1 LRRLWVVPLALLE
14 WFAGGLFAVNG
25 PNYDWWA
32 GTLFALALLTLALGV
47 LPPTRLPLAVAG
59 VGLPVALATLVVT
72 TQRFNDS
79 YTGTRAWPDTLAV
92 VFGIAVAAA
101 ELALTRRAWPQSHR
115 ASA

>member
-1 LRRLWVVPLALLE
+1 LRRLSVVPLAVLE

-32 GTLFALALLTLALGV
+32 ATLFALALLTLALGV
-47 LPPTRLPLAVAG
+47 LPPAHVPLVVAG
-59 VGLPVALATLVVT
+59 LALPIGVAALVVT

-79 YTGTRAWPDTLAV
+79 YTGTRAWADMLAV

-101 ELALTRRAWPQSHR
+101 ELALTRRAWPRSRR